1 MDSCFE
7 KSENCDTTIVWE
19 GLQDMEGKKQGTKKM
34 CAALN
39 SRFDQAEAKKTVGQ
53 TLRHK
58 NSIEPPFKSS
68 LNNITLWCM
77 FGVSLR
83 KRVLLLNYVTQIR
96 CCYEKDNAEIEI
108 KK

>member
-1 MDSCFE
+1 MKE
-7 KSENCDTTIVWE
+7 KSKEP
-19 GLQDMEGKKQGTKKM
+19 KKM
-34 CAALN
+34 CAASN

-53 TLRHK
+53 TSRHK

-68 LNNITLWCM
+68 LYNITLWCM